1 MKAHINDTLKQ
12 LLEQSG
18 FTVIESYRIQ
28 TTDPQQRA
36 DGENGRT
43 LTLVQLILEEVID
56 AVEQEHTGFDPHT
69 DEYDNALE
77 NAIRAIEQRFGMKK

>member
-56 AVEQEHTGFDPHT
+56 AVESESMDSG
-69 DEYDNALE
+69 DEWEQGLRY
-77 NAIRAIEQRFGMKK
+77 AIRGIKERFGMK